1 MADLDELR
9 RFFVLP
15 DFPRPPMRLPRM
27 VVRSTIT
34 KYIRRWK
41 VIGETS
47 AAGGKEGSARITLI
61 DRGSVL
67 QTKSL
72 SGVKEYRVRMEVN
85 RLADIMKRIPQTI
98 LSRDVL
104 EAVERKK

>member
-1 MADLDELR
+1 MDELDELR

-15 DFPRPPMRLPRM
+15 DFARPPMRLPPMR
-27 VVRSTIT
+27 VRSTIT
-34 KYIRRWK
+34 RHIRRWK
-41 VIGETS
+41 IIGETS

-72 SGVKEYRVRMEVN
+72 SGVKEYRMRMEVN
-85 RLADIMKRIPQTI
+85 RLADIMRRIPQTI

-104 EAVERKK
+104 EAVKRQR

>member
-9 RFFVLP
+9 RFFLLP
-15 DFPRPPMRLPRM
+15 DLPRPRMRLPPMR
-27 VVRSTIT
+27 VRSTIT
-34 KYIRRWK
+34 KYIRGWK

-104 EAVERKK
+104 EAVERKR

>member
-9 RFFVLP
+9 RFFLLP
-15 DFPRPPMRLPRM
+15 DLPRPRMRLPPMR
-27 VVRSTIT
+27 VRSTIT

-104 EAVERKK
+104 EAVERKR